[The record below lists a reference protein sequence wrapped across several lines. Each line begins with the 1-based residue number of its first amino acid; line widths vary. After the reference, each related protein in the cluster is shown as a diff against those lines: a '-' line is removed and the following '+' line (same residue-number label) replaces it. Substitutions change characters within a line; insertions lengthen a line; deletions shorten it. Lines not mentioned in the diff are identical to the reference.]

1 MSLPGPDL
9 SDVKFPDIIAAQ
21 SVAEDLRYAETCR
34 TLIIDRV
41 FNILVKI
48 IETLQKT
55 AATQSDRL
63 KIYTEWQKA
72 YTDKMDQVPAFTA
85 SNSAYNEIITKAD
98 DDDSKGARDDLNK
111 TNSTFTEQLRGRRSV
126 VSDDAKSLQTNV
138 NQSSDA
144 VNQQTNMATSLLQ
157 QLSTILGS
165 IFK

>member
-1 MSLPGPDL
+1 MVNSLGSVDNIDN
-9 SDVKFPDIIAAQ
+9 SQ
-21 SVAEDLRYAETCR
+21 SVAEDLRYAETHR

-41 FNILVKI
+41 FLILVKM

-85 SNSAYNEIITKAD
+85 NNSAYNAVITDAKSDTAK
-98 DDDSKGARDDLNK
+98 SARDDLNK

-138 NQSSDA
+138 NQSSDS